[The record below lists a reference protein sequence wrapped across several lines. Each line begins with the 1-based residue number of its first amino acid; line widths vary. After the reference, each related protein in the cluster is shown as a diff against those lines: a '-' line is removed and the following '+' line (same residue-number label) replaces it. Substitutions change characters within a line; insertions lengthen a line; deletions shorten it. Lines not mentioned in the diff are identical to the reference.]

1 MHCPKCGQEN
11 QGRARFCTA
20 CGAKLTNEADR
31 NAEELNIDNGIAVD
45 GLYGEKSKDNRK
57 ESFLTKIN
65 RFHVLKFIYYQF
77 KAKHFIMLLFFA
89 AIFYAIYAISEGR
102 IDGVFYNCLIQ
113 LVICHFFMN
122 GVGQALLRLFMGAR
136 KIERYEYIEN
146 LQKPVEQIIDI
157 VRNEGLDL
165 PERINIYY
173 CNSDQYFA
181 YAVGMNSI
189 VVSVKMIELR
199 DDLFEAKIRTELYR
213 INHMCPDYLLFVL
226 GSNFIGLISCIFI
239 LMFAGLQKNYGSRST
254 SFWHPTSDSEA
265 GAILYYLTF
274 FIAIAWVGL
283 CYIVI
288 KSVIQTDIL
297 KADEYV
303 ADCGYGE
310 AQCIYI
316 DIVPESPYA
325 KILEIGYPSAD
336 KRIAALQG
344 MGVQYSNS

>member
-1 MHCPKCGQEN
+1 M
-11 QGRARFCTA
+11 
-20 CGAKLTNEADR
+20 TNEADR

-113 LVICHFFMN
+113 LVICNFFMN

-136 KIERYEYIEN
+136 KI
-146 LQKPVEQIIDI
+146 IDI

-165 PERINIYY
+165 PERIKIYY

-199 DDLFEAKIRTELYR
+199 DE
-213 INHMCPDYLLFVL
+213 
-226 GSNFIGLISCIFI
+226 S
-239 LMFAGLQKNYGSRST
+239 QKQ
-254 SFWHPTSDSEA
+254 
-265 GAILYYLTF
+265 L
-274 FIAIAWVGL
+274 
-283 CYIVI
+283 
-288 KSVIQTDIL
+288 
-297 KADEYV
+297 
-303 ADCGYGE
+303 
-310 AQCIYI
+310 
-316 DIVPESPYA
+316 
-325 KILEIGYPSAD
+325 
-336 KRIAALQG
+336 
-344 MGVQYSNS
+344 